1 ELTLWS
7 NLVAPKNENLKI
19 VFFSGN
25 ILSNPTIMNFYGST
39 SLRWL
44 QEMCPTF
51 EIGNVHTYTLVVIFQ
66 VVHAESHSF
75 CVDVWININL
85 ASPLM
90 LLFVKKDEEL
100 KAATHQ

>member
-1 ELTLWS
+1 
-7 NLVAPKNENLKI
+7 
-19 VFFSGN
+19 
-25 ILSNPTIMNFYGST
+25 MDFYGST

-51 EIGNVHTYTLVVIFQ
+51 EIGNV
-66 VVHAESHSF
+66 VHAESHSF
-75 CVDVWININL
+75 FVDVWININL